1 MCRPLFQSLFWWKY
15 CPGAGASGLPPV
27 GPRQCFNP
35 CSGGSIAL
43 GRRSLAPGLRA
54 LSVSILV
61 LVEVLP
67 WVATDVLAR
76 LRAQRFQ
83 SLFWWKY
90 CPGAKVRYVQG
101 PHHLVSILVLVEV
114 LPWADYLR
122 PRCGPGCGVSILVLV
137 EVLPWVGI
145 PIGKK
150 AIYLQFQSLFWWK
163 YCPG

>member
-1 MCRPLFQSLFWWKY
+1 MGNVREYWEHGWEHPVHPHACGEYVPAVVSILVLVEVLPW
-15 CPGAGASGLPPV
+15 GGASGLPPV

-90 CPGAKVRYVQG
+90 CPGTIAGIVRQ
-101 PHHLVSILVLVEV
+101 L
-114 LPWADYLR
+114 
-122 PRCGPGCGVSILVLV
+122 
-137 EVLPWVGI
+137 
-145 PIGKK
+145 
-150 AIYLQFQSLFWWK
+150 
-163 YCPG
+163 